1 MHPTVHYQLAQA
13 KIADLHRQAERDALA
28 RAARRERHTRRHQPS
43 PSRPRSPGA
52 VTRQVLAV
60 LGIRSL

>member
-1 MHPTVHYQLAQA
+1 MHPTIYQQLTQA
-13 KIADLHRQAERDALA
+13 RIAELHRQADQARLA
-28 RAARRERHTRRHQPS
+28 RAARREHRAQRPQPS
-43 PSRPRSPGA
+43 HRVPALRAA